1 MGMKRAAEGRPR
13 GRWLRAPAVVLLAL
27 LALGARLPALQE
39 LNFQPDAA
47 EYAGMA
53 RRWAQGR
60 GPTTALKWHFLDD
73 GPVVRPAANERPILY
88 PAFGAAVLRAAPSLE
103 PILALQVANALLSA
117 ANVLLALAA
126 FSTIVSPAAAWLAA
140 GVLIFVPGMCETAT
154 VAISEQL
161 FLFLWLAGLLVLPRV
176 HRPAGAA
183 ALGLLAGLAMLTRPV
198 GLFLLP
204 AGALWLWRC
213 RREGGRPPLRDAT
226 HAAESQPAGSRTAS
240 RRLVWMP
247 WSALAAGFGVAL
259 LGGMWLSGPA
269 GGPELRPGMLVNY
282 VVLNIRDATWHGFG
296 RPMPAP
302 LAFLRAHWPAVLHL
316 IREKLNVNLDAV
328 VLSLGALLVP
338 AALAVGAPAR
348 ATDSGRRAL
357 RAAWLTAAGLNF
369 ATYTLSWVPVGAM
382 RYMLPTAV
390 VLLPLVVDAALAAAA
405 VSRARKVLLAAA
417 VAAALAPMLASC
429 AQSWRAGRDACPPEG
444 WHYYLMGARWL
455 HSAAGPEDVVAS
467 NNPWMVSYLAERPA
481 IVCPEFEPGA
491 GLERLAHTFDVR
503 WVLLYAGQEDARV
516 RHCLR
521 SPAARLLRHAR
532 DPGGNEA
539 WLFAVRRDT

>member
-1 MGMKRAAEGRPR
+1 MGMKRAAGSRSR
-13 GRWLRAPAVVLLAL
+13 WRWLRAPAAVLLAL

-39 LNFQPDAA
+39 MNFQPDAA
-47 EYAGMA
+47 EYAGIA

-60 GPTTALKWHFLDD
+60 GPTTALKWHFLDN

-88 PAFGAAVLRAAPSLE
+88 PAFGAAVLRLAPSLE
-103 PILALQVANALLSA
+103 PLLSLQLANALLSA

-126 FSTIVSPAAAWLAA
+126 FSTVVSPAAAWLSAV
-140 GVLIFVPGMCETAT
+140 VLIFVPGMCETAT

-161 FLFLWLAGLLVLPRV
+161 FLFLWLSGLLVLPRA
-176 HRPAGAA
+176 HRPAGGAR
-183 ALGLLAGLAMLTRPV
+183 LGLLAGLAMLTRPV

-204 AGALWLWRC
+204 AAALWLWH
-213 RREGGRPPLRDAT
+213 RRRQVGHAPLPNDAG
-226 HAAESQPAGSRTAS
+226 AGSRTAS

-259 LGGMWLSGPA
+259 LTGAWLSGPA
-269 GGPELRPGMLVNY
+269 GGPELRPGLLVNY
-282 VVLNIRDATWHGFG
+282 TVLNIRDATWHGFG
-296 RPMPAP
+296 RPMPTP
-302 LAFLRAHWPAVLHL
+302 LEFLRAHWPAVLHL
-316 IREKLNVNLDAV
+316 IRQKLNVNLDAV

-338 AALAVGAPAR
+338 AALAIGAPAGADPR
-348 ATDSGRRAL
+348 RRAL
-357 RAAWLTAAGLNF
+357 RAAWLAAAGLNF

-390 VLLPLVVDAALAAAA
+390 VLLPLVVDATLAAAA
-405 VSRARKVLLAAA
+405 VSRARKILLAAA

-429 AQSWRAGRDACPPEG
+429 AQLWRAGRDACPPEG
-444 WHYYLMGARWL
+444 WRYYLMGARWL
-455 HSAAGPEDVVAS
+455 RAAAGPEDVVAS

-481 IVCPEFEPGA
+481 IICPEFRPGA
-491 GLERLAHTFDVR
+491 GLERLARTFDVR
-503 WVLLYAGQEDARV
+503 WVLLYAGEGDARV

-521 SPAARLLRHAR
+521 SPSARLLRHAR

-539 WLFAVRRDT
+539 WLFVVRRDR